1 MDWCRSLLG
10 GLGSSIVVLLT
21 GILVIPLPSSITDEK
36 LCDEVDR
43 SFNLCPKVSGEARD
57 DSIDVHATNP
67 GSPGTTNSNTNAN
80 TGSSDASDSDNTILP
95 GPAVWRLD
103 PDQEIPPGLF
113 PDGTEFEGAPAPMI
127 REPWQMIE
135 PTILSVDEIV
145 TVDDLVNLRPA
156 AAGLRMEPNG
166 WTVIG
171 LDTNFWIDVTTNT
184 QSGELLGRS
193 ASVRFTPIGYR
204 FNYGDS
210 GTVNHASAGGS
221 WTTQNLAE
229 FDPTPTSHIYTQP
242 GSYTV
247 TAAVEYSA
255 QYQFDGA
262 TWMPV
267 LGTVRI
273 PTNTLDV
280 IAARATT
287 VLVNNN
293 CLTTPAGPGC

>member
-1 MDWCRSLLG
+1 VLNRS
-10 GLGSSIVVLLT
+10 SRRTVAVFWF
-21 GILVIPLPSSITDEK
+21 PLAIAVFSAATSDDACPRTK
-36 LCDEVDR
+36 LFDGTCASAVAT
-43 SFNLCPKVSGEARD
+43 PRD
-57 DSIDVHATNP
+57 DSVDVRASTPGIP
-67 GSPGTTNSNTNAN
+67 GSEKNSGAPNAD
-80 TGSSDASDSDNTILP
+80 TGRAGNAGAGGNDAGENSEQL
-95 GPAVWRLD
+95 WEWD
-103 PDQEIPPGLF
+103 PDAYVPLGLL
-113 PDGTEFEGAPAPMI
+113 PDGTEYTG
-127 REPWQMIE
+127 EPIAIPRGGWVPIE
-135 PTILSVDEIV
+135 PTIFSVDEIV

-204 FNYGDS
+204 YNYGNS
-210 GTVNHASAGGS
+210 GTVNRTSAGGS
-221 WTTQNLAE
+221 WTAQNLAE

-267 LGTVRI
+267 LGTVRT